1 MSKTESWT
9 EKAKDIAD
17 KAGDKAK
24 DAAHT
29 AADKAQGW
37 VETARDKASDVAGAA
52 KDKADS
58 ATQSVGRGME
68 TAADKVRQYAPSGR
82 VTESVA
88 GAIERGGEYLE
99 EKGLSGV
106 ADDLVELVRK
116 NPIPALLIG
125 FGVGF
130 LVARALRS

>member
-1 MSKTESWT
+1 MSKAESWT
-9 EKAKDIAD
+9 EKAKDVAD
-17 KAGDKAK
+17 KAGDKAR
-24 DAAHT
+24 D

-37 VETARDKASDVAGAA
+37 METAKDKAADVASTA

-125 FGVGF
+125 FGIGF
-130 LVARALRS
+130 LVSRALRS

>member
-1 MSKTESWT
+1 VSKTESWT

-24 DAAHT
+24 DAA
-29 AADKAQGW
+29 DKAQGW
-37 VETARDKASDVAGAA
+37 VETAKDKASDVAGAA

-106 ADDLVELVRK
+106 ADDLVELIRK

-130 LVARALRS
+130 LVSRALRS

>member
-1 MSKTESWT
+1 VSKTESWT

-24 DAAHT
+24 DAA
-29 AADKAQGW
+29 DKAQGW
-37 VETARDKASDVAGAA
+37 VETAKDKASDVAGAA

-88 GAIERGGEYLE
+88 GAIERSGEYLE

-106 ADDLVELVRK
+106 ADDLVELIRK

-130 LVARALRS
+130 LVSRALRS

>member
-1 MSKTESWT
+1 MSKAESWT
-9 EKAKDIAD
+9 EKAKDVAD
-17 KAGDKAK
+17 KAGDKAR
-24 DAAHT
+24 D

-37 VETARDKASDVAGAA
+37 METAKDKAADVASTA

-130 LVARALRS
+130 LVSRALRS